1 MRPAM
6 PGLVERLYRGLPIL
20 RELFQIRDSLRH
32 ELSAFRVVELM
43 REWELDLEQHPRY
56 GDPRRLLRYAFQV
69 NSQSGED
76 GILYEIFRRIGATDR
91 VFLEIGLGDGLE
103 SNTAFLLALGW
114 RGYWIDTDGAF
125 VRTLAGRGIGADRV
139 RTAVTSVTRENAA
152 PLLASL
158 GVPREFDLL
167 SLDID
172 QNTYYVWEGLREYR
186 PRVVVIEYNAALPA
200 SLDWKVAYD
209 PHRTWDGTQN
219 FGASLK
225 ALERLGRGLG
235 YSLVG
240 CDLAGTNA
248 FFVRDDL
255 VGDKFAAPFTSENH
269 HEPVRYALLHRRGHR
284 RGILDLGVMDDAGA
298 RR

>member
-1 MRPAM
+1 MRAAM
-6 PGLVERLYRGLPIL
+6 PGLVERFYRGLPIL

-32 ELSAFRVVELM
+32 ELSAIRVVQLM
-43 REWELDLEQHPRY
+43 RDWELELERHPRY
-56 GDPRRLLRYAFQV
+56 GDPRRLQRYAFQV

-76 GILYEIFRRIGATDR
+76 GILHEIFRRIGTTDR
-91 VFLEIGLGDGLE
+91 VFVEIGLGDGLE
-103 SNTAFLLALGW
+103 SNTAFLLALNW
-114 RGYWIDTDGAF
+114 RGTWIDSDGAF
-125 VRTLAGRGIGADRV
+125 EATLARRGIGPDRV
-139 RTAVTSVTRENAA
+139 RCAVSSVTRENVA
-152 PLLASL
+152 PLLNSL

-200 SLDWKVAYD
+200 DLDWKVAYD
-209 PHRTWDGTQN
+209 PRRMWDETQN

-225 ALERLGRGLG
+225 ALEGLGRDLG
-235 YSLVG
+235 YALVG

-248 FFVRDDL
+248 FFVRAEL
-255 VGDKFAAPFTSENH
+255 AGDQFAAPFTAENH

-284 RGILDLGVMDDAGA
+284 RGILDAGTP
-298 RR
+298 